1 MRFAGLIAA
10 LILGADAQ
18 ALPPNYPATLSGGA
32 PCGSCEAPEKLSW
45 KTVIPPE
52 NEPGEPLIITG
63 KVFQPDGKT
72 PAQGMVLWVYHTDR
86 TGYYNEKDDASH
98 PRLKGWMKIGADGKY
113 EFRTIRPG
121 AYPHRTT
128 PAHIHAHVYG
138 PGYSERSIED
148 YWFKDDP
155 RINEKELKNAAA
167 NGGHPVIVELK
178 RGSDGV
184 WRAERDITLKA
195 VNDEARRT
203 NVEGMTKPEIRSS
216 QTVFG
221 HSAFLRHSAFVIR
234 H

>member
-1 MRFAGLIAA
+1 MALSANRGRADCRLARISLA
-10 LILGADAQ
+10 LILALSLSPPSASLQ
-18 ALPPNYPATLSGGA
+18 AAEPEKHPDYPPTLSGGA
-32 PCGSCEAPEKLSW
+32 PCGSCTAPDKLSW
-45 KTVIPPE
+45 QTVITPQ
-52 NEPGEPLIITG
+52 NEPGEPLVITG

-72 PAQGMVLWVYHTDR
+72 PAEGMVLWVYQTDA

-121 AYPHRTT
+121 AYPRRTT

-155 RINEKELKNAAA
+155 RINEKELKSASD
-167 NGGHPVIVELK
+167 GSDHPFVEIIELK

-184 WRAERDITLKA
+184 WRGVRDIKLQA
-195 VNDEARRT
+195 V
-203 NVEGMTKPEIRSS
+203 K
-216 QTVFG
+216 
-221 HSAFLRHSAFVIR
+221 
-234 H
+234 

>member
-1 MRFAGLIAA
+1 MKNLA
-10 LILGADAQ
+10 LVGCAIVLGICCNFADA
-18 ALPPNYPATLSGGA
+18 AEPEKNYPPTLSGGA
-32 PCGSCEAPEKLSW
+32 PCGSCNAPEKLSW

-72 PAQGMVLWVYHTDR
+72 PAEGMVLWVYHTDR

-138 PGYSERSIED
+138 PGFSERSIED

-155 RINEKELKNAAA
+155 RINDAELKKASKGTN
-167 NGGHPVIVELK
+167 HPFVVIVDLK
-178 RGSDGV
+178 RDSDGV
-184 WRAERDITLKA
+184 WRGERDIKLP
-195 VNDEARRT
+195 
-203 NVEGMTKPEIRSS
+203 MTKLE
-216 QTVFG
+216 
-221 HSAFLRHSAFVIR
+221 
-234 H
+234 

>member
-1 MRFAGLIAA
+1 
-10 LILGADAQ
+10 
-18 ALPPNYPATLSGGA
+18 
-32 PCGSCEAPEKLSW
+32 
-45 KTVIPPE
+45 
-52 NEPGEPLIITG
+52 
-63 KVFQPDGKT
+63 
-72 PAQGMVLWVYHTDR
+72 MVLWVYHTDV

-155 RINEKELKNAAA
+155 RINEKELNNAAD

-178 RGSDGV
+178 RGTDGA
-184 WRAERDITLKA
+184 WRGERDITLKA
-195 VNDEARRT
+195 A
-203 NVEGMTKPEIRSS
+203 K
-216 QTVFG
+216 
-221 HSAFLRHSAFVIR
+221 
-234 H
+234 